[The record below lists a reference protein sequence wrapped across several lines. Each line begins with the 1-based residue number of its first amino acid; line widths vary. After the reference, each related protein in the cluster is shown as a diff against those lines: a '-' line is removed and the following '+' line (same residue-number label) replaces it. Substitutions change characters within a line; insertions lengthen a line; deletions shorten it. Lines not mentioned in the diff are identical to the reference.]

1 MHQMNYG
8 RDKIDIFLAIPIK
21 AYLKDQSLFSPIEL
35 LLLTVICC
43 ITLKRPS
50 KCKNGKVRC
59 IVIILTIRAV
69 SNKFN
74 YKDHTN
80 EIT

>member
-1 MHQMNYG
+1 MNYG

-35 LLLTVICC
+35 LLLTVIYC

-59 IVIILTIRAV
+59 IDCYH
-69 SNKFN
+69 SYDYKFN